1 MKLFIDD
8 VRDPPGGTWVVTRT
22 YAEAAKAITDHL
34 STITHISFDHDL
46 GEEKTGYDLACLVE
60 HLVWERK
67 LESHP
72 ILTVH
77 SANPVG
83 RDRIMS
89 AIRSTETLAGQNR
102 VFNSL

>member
-8 VRDPPGGTWVVTRT
+8 VRTPPDSSWTIART
-22 YAEAAKAITDHL
+22 YSRAHKILTSQL
-34 STITHISFDHDL
+34 SEITHISFDHDL

-60 HLVWERK
+60 HIVWERK
-67 LESHP
+67 LESYP
-72 ILTVH
+72 IMTVH

-83 RDRIMS
+83 RLRIMS
-89 AIRSTETLAGQNR
+89 AIRSIETLASQNR